1 MLSKNQFPKQKNVLK
16 LFGLIPLWCCKKRG
30 GKYTYSLLGIP
41 IWKIR
46 KMENSRI
53 AKYYLFNIPILK
65 AYNQINTPLEILAHQ
80 QQYIQRF
87 EKELSEQLE
96 QSTRQ
101 LQLLNEHKKEIVLHK
116 TMLNAHKEEIT
127 LHKTMLNELYDVCSK
142 IKTD

>member
-1 MLSKNQFPKQKNVLK
+1 
-16 LFGLIPLWCCKKRG
+16 
-30 GKYTYSLLGIP
+30 
-41 IWKIR
+41 
-46 KMENSRI
+46 MENSRI
-53 AKYYLFNIPILK
+53 VKYYLFNIPILK

-87 EKELSEQLE
+87 EKKLSEQLE